1 MIKTKGR
8 IEMNMKMTEKNLK
21 IAKTYFTDKE
31 SIPSLLVSLML
42 HKQHQKNL
50 MKVLFVFAVFCVMYY
65 SLIDTNTVI
74 TLQNTSANI
83 SLVFIGVASLAV
95 VSYFHTS
102 KMQKKLDGRL
112 LIQIGE
118 VEYKKLENHLSSHV
132 EQEKTLLKSLLF
144 FSKVNSSKE
153 QFEKT
158 KY

>member
-1 MIKTKGR
+1 
-8 IEMNMKMTEKNLK
+8 MNIKMTEKNLK
-21 IAKTYFTDKE
+21 IAKTYFANKAE
-31 SIPSLLVSLML
+31 IPALLVSIML

-50 MKVLFVFAVFCVMYY
+50 MKVLFVFSVFCVMYY
-65 SLIDTNTVI
+65 SFIDTHTVI
-74 TLQNTSANI
+74 TIQNASANI

-112 LIQIGE
+112 LIEIGE

-144 FSKVNSSKE
+144 FSRVNTAKE
-153 QFEKT
+153 EQLEKT